1 MFQAK
6 QRQYTQT
13 LTKKPRYETKN
24 NPTGWQTPE
33 CTDFLSITNKTCI
46 RITQW
51 KRTMKDIPAHQI
63 LPSPQLIS
71 HVPHDQLCL
80 IFVKTT
86 ASHLSRPSH
95 LSSPLFPAFQTQN
108 KRSEVCS
115 WLGQTKQKGSENFDH
130 KEKPIHLRKRG
141 EKLVEQRRRKQRKTG
156 KRKLGK
162 SYRYWLWLAEK
173 SPRAIRDAK

>member
-1 MFQAK
+1 MYGFSF
-6 QRQYTQT
+6 
-13 LTKKPRYETKN
+13 N
-24 NPTGWQTPE
+24 N
-33 CTDFLSITNKTCI
+33 NKTCI

-115 WLGQTKQKGSENFDH
+115 WLGQTKQKGSENFNH
-130 KEKPIHLRKRG
+130 KEKPIHLRDKAKFRKEREG
-141 EKLVEQRRRKQRKTG
+141 KNSWSKEDENREKQGRENWERVTDIDCGLPRNH
-156 KRKLGK
+156 LG
-162 SYRYWLWLAEK
+162 R
-173 SPRAIRDAK
+173 